1 MRKKDKNQEYH
12 RFVTFGELNIIHGEI
27 SDNMFKPPNI
37 RTQAIQW
44 CLIPDNTKKIK
55 NVLRSYIVRSNLY
68 NANVDD
74 CFSYVL
80 DYFYNPDKVYYQNY
94 TLDGSDYSI
103 DKYVISNLNNA
114 FNIYKS
120 QILKKDGYYSNTES
134 ENKINQFGE
143 LYTVSNKYS
152 DETLD
157 SLFDS
162 IENRELVVEKYEEL
176 VRILNTF
183 LLKNSYNQRFID
195 KGEYILLYLFIKP
208 LDYDI
213 EENIKK
219 VSSKLKLSE
228 ESISIFLEDMKQK
241 YINNNDEILEIYR
254 KIKEIL
260 NIVL

>member
-1 MRKKDKNQEYH
+1 MRKKDKSQEYH
-12 RFVTFGELNIIHGEI
+12 RFVTFGDLNIIHGEI
-27 SDNMFKPPNI
+27 SDNMFKTPKV

-55 NVLRSYIVRSNLY
+55 NVLRSFISKSNLY

-103 DKYVISNLNNA
+103 DKYVMSNLNNA

-120 QILKKDGYYSNTES
+120 KILKKDGYYSNTES

-143 LYTVSNKYS
+143 SYIISDKYS
-152 DETLD
+152 DSALD

-162 IENRELVVEKYEEL
+162 IENRELASEKYEEL
-176 VRILNTF
+176 VRVLNTF
-183 LLKNSYNQRFID
+183 LFKNSYNQRFID
-195 KGEYILLYLFIKP
+195 KSEYIVLYLFIKP

-219 VSSKLKLSE
+219 VSSKLELSE
-228 ESISIFLEDMKQK
+228 ESISIFLEDIKQK
-241 YINNNDEILEIYR
+241 YIDNNDEILEIYR